1 MEFDS
6 PFLELVNVLEDIND
20 IELSL
25 LKCHLLIEKELE
37 RVVIIGAEKPKYIS
51 ESRLTFSNKIAL
63 VRSFHNSRCEAWV
76 WGAINKLN
84 KVRNLMAHNFSSA
97 EIENEITSFTTLIKN
112 EEDIWPAELLKVK
125 HADFFWAVFLVL
137 DKLRGIV

>member
-1 MEFDS
+1 MFDN
-6 PFLELVNVLEDIND
+6 PFLELVDVLENIND

-37 RVVIIGAEKPKYIS
+37 RIALIGAEKPKYIS

-63 VRSFHNSRCEAWV
+63 VRSFHNSKCESWV

-84 KVRNLMAHNFSSA
+84 KVRNLMAHNLSSA
-97 EIENEITSFTTLIKN
+97 EIESEISSYTALLKN
-112 EEDIWPAELLKVK
+112 EEEIWPAELLKVK
-125 HADFFWAVFLVL
+125 HADFFWAVYLVL
-137 DKLRGIV
+137 GKLRGIV

>member
-1 MEFDS
+1 VFDN
-6 PFLELVNVLEDIND
+6 PFLELVDVLENIND

-37 RVVIIGAEKPKYIS
+37 RIVLIGAEKPKYIS

-63 VRSFHNSRCEAWV
+63 VRSFHNSKCESWV

-84 KVRNLMAHNFSSA
+84 KVRNLMAHNLSSA
-97 EIENEITSFTTLIKN
+97 QIESEISSYTALLKN
-112 EEDIWPAELLKVK
+112 EEKIWPADLLKVK
-125 HADFFWAVFLVL
+125 HADFFWAVYLVL
-137 DKLRGIV
+137 GKLRGIV

>member
-1 MEFDS
+1 MFDN
-6 PFLELVNVLEDIND
+6 PFLELVDVLENIND

-37 RVVIIGAEKPKYIS
+37 RIALIGAEKPKYIS

-63 VRSFHNSRCEAWV
+63 VRSFHNSKCESWV

-84 KVRNLMAHNFSSA
+84 KVRNLMAHNLSSA
-97 EIENEITSFTTLIKN
+97 EIDSEISSYTALLKI
-112 EEDIWPAELLKVK
+112 EEEIWPAELLKVK
-125 HADFFWAVFLVL
+125 HADFFWAVYLVL
-137 DKLRGIV
+137 GKLRGIV

>member
-1 MEFDS
+1 MFNN
-6 PFLELVNVLEDIND
+6 PFLELVDVLENIND

-37 RVVIIGAEKPKYIS
+37 RIVLIGAEKPKYIS

-63 VRSFHNSRCEAWV
+63 VRSFHNSKCESWV

-84 KVRNLMAHNFSSA
+84 KVRNLMAHNLSSA
-97 EIENEITSFTTLIKN
+97 QIESEVYSYTALLKN
-112 EEDIWPAELLKVK
+112 EEKIWPADLLKVK
-125 HADFFWAVFLVL
+125 HADFFWAVYLVL
-137 DKLRGIV
+137 GKLRGIV